1 VQQTQGNSVNEAA
14 RQESRRDMDI
24 AEVSICK
31 ICVRGQRVMFNWLN
45 NEIKGLWKYE
55 RDAFIELVA
64 IIAVVVLIMVG
75 GAW

>member
-1 VQQTQGNSVNEAA
+1 
-14 RQESRRDMDI
+14 
-24 AEVSICK
+24 
-31 ICVRGQRVMFNWLN
+31 MFNWLN